1 MDISEIA
8 QNIFSQPPKEP
19 NSIQLDFSETDEN
32 LTTKDIFEMLL
43 IIFQQGMIIHH
54 GDANKRVDL
63 SKITHED
70 FLKINRYFNSFNFKV
85 NYNIKPLDH
94 VEPADFSEKKNLKDH
109 YLRLRT
115 GSLLY
120 YISFDYYL
128 ENTDCKDI

>member
-1 MDISEIA
+1 MDIAEIA
-8 QNIFSQPPKEP
+8 QNIFNQSPKEP

-43 IIFQQGMIIHH
+43 IIFQQGMIIHY

-63 SKITHED
+63 TNITHED
-70 FLKINRYFNSFNFKV
+70 FLKINKYFNSFNFKV
-85 NYNIKPLDH
+85 EYNIKPLNYI
-94 VEPADFSEKKNLKDH
+94 EPANMSDKKQLKD
-109 YLRLRT
+109 YSLRLKT
-115 GSLLY
+115 NSLLY